1 VRWSFSELFGSDL
14 SVCERRQGG
23 LSVFAYPSVREQV

>member
-1 VRWSFSELFGSDL
+1 VRWSVSELFGSDL

-23 LSVFAYPSVREQV
+23 LSVFVFPSVLEQV